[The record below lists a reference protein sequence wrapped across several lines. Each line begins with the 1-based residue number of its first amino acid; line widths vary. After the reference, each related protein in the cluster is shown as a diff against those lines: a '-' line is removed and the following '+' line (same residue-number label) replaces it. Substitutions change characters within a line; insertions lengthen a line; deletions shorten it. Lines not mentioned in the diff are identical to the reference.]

1 MKARKFTALMIFIV
15 LITIT
20 PAQAT
25 DWEVEARLNYF
36 TYSNPLIRPELSQEI
51 RLHRDWLFLSFGK
64 ENFMLY
70 PANLSPMSINF
81 ESIGVGATYE
91 LLYGLK
97 GSVMIA
103 YYQPKGD
110 GNMLWEDGYHFM
122 NSKWAWAYGVQS
134 WDRYELIMDPAFGI
148 SVGLDYKRK
157 LWKMIDIGIG
167 ISARYLKINEEYN
180 SYQANG
186 QPAFVY
192 VQQGDY
198 NAVIGALMI
207 SISYPF

>member
-1 MKARKFTALMIFIV
+1 MKAKFTALMMFV
-15 LITIT
+15 LLITIV
-20 PAQAT
+20 PVQAT

-70 PANLSPMSINF
+70 PVNLSPMSMNF
-81 ESIGVGATYE
+81 ESIGIGATCE
-91 LLYGLK
+91 ILDGLK
-97 GSVMIA
+97 GSAMIA
-103 YYQPKGD
+103 HYQPKGD
-110 GNMLWEDGYHFM
+110 GNMLWEDGWYFM
-122 NSKWAWAYGVQS
+122 NSKWGWIHGNQN
-134 WDRYELIMDPAFGI
+134 WDRYELIMDSAFGVSI
-148 SVGLDYKRK
+148 GLDYKK
-157 LWKMIDIGIG
+157 NIWKMIDIGIG

-186 QPAFVY
+186 QPAWVY

>member
-1 MKARKFTALMIFIV
+1 MKLKFAII
-15 LITIT
+15 LILSFLAVN
-20 PAQAT
+20 AQAA
-25 DWEVEARLNYF
+25 DWQVEPRLNYF
-36 TYSNPLIRPELSQEI
+36 TYSNPLIRAELSEEV

-70 PANLSPMSINF
+70 PANLSPMSMSF
-81 ESIGVGATYE
+81 ESIGAGATCP
-91 LLYGLK
+91 LTDNLK
-97 GSVMIA
+97 GFIMLA

-110 GNMLWEDGYHFM
+110 GPMLWEDGYYFM
-122 NSKWAWAYGVQS
+122 NSKWSWIHGIQS
-134 WDRYELIMDPAFGI
+134 WSRYELIMDSAIGV

-157 LWKMIDIGIG
+157 LWEMIDVG
-167 ISARYLKINEEYN
+167 ISIGFRYLKINEEYN

-186 QPAFVY
+186 QPAYVY

-198 NAVIGALMI
+198 NAVIGAIMF